1 MKKKEIKQKIVKALA
16 EKMPDGKKPPSEIKS
31 EAIPLDKAEQIEEL
45 NDELTDHAKMKQAY
59 ESIHEL
65 VESILIQVRPYVDAA
80 NVQKMFYNQMPSI
93 MTGSRMQEVVAQAQ
107 AKYENAVVQIRGN
120 WTEFKDIMTQ
130 AEYNEIID
138 DELRKQA
145 QDIEKILYR

>member
-1 MKKKEIKQKIVKALA
+1 MKKKELRQKIVKALA
-16 EKMPDGKKPPSEIKS
+16 KKMPDGKKQPSEIKS
-31 EAIPLDKAEQIEEL
+31 EAIPLDKAEQMQL
-45 NDELTDHAKMKQAY
+45 LDDEMTDHAKMKQAY

-107 AKYENAVVQIRGN
+107 AKYENAVSQIRGH
-120 WTEFKDIMTQ
+120 WIEFKDIMTQ
-130 AEYNEIID
+130 GEYNEIID

-145 QDIEKILYR
+145 QDIEKSLYR